1 MEKFD
6 FIGRTY
12 SEQEKEAL
20 SKELDARHE
29 HARAPIENELEKTE
43 DDLKIISE
51 INEIMGKELK
61 ELGIDEFIPISPN
74 QIHLLTAAEFEKE
87 FPGNA
92 SRGLH
97 FSTEKGIYINKDI
110 NPSKMKLTATLFHEM
125 VHCVAKTKYYSEE
138 GKIYDARSGY
148 RITSD
153 WKEKDMPHLE
163 GFNELV
169 VDYTTYFWLHKNAD
183 SVQEK
188 LALTREDIDGS
199 NYAYMSLGM
208 LMEVIVGD
216 VVKLRQKDDPDQ
228 VNTKV
233 LSDLI
238 TGQFDNTLL
247 FLKEVDAAFGRG
259 STKILSKLGA
269 NTREEDPELFGKIM
283 DYFMITD
290 KMDKQLRENIRKEL
304 GV

>member
-12 SEQEKEAL
+12 SEEEKEAL
-20 SKELDARHE
+20 GKELEARHE
-29 HARAPIENELEKTE
+29 HARTPIENELEKTE
-43 DDLKIISE
+43 EDLQIIGD
-51 INEIMGKELK
+51 INSIMEKELK
-61 ELGIDEFIPISPN
+61 ELGIDEFTPISPD
-74 QIHLLTAAEFEKE
+74 QIHLLSAEEFEKE
-87 FPGNA
+87 FPGNT

-97 FSTEKGIYINKDI
+97 FSTEKGIYINKDV
-110 NPSKMKLTATLFHEM
+110 NPSKMKLMATLFHEM

-153 WKEKDMPHLE
+153 WKEKDVAKLE

-183 SVQEK
+183 FVEK
-188 LALTREDIDGS
+188 KLGLTREDIDGS

-216 VVKLRQKDDPDQ
+216 IVKLREKDDPEQD
-228 VNTKV
+228 NRKI

-238 TGQFDNTLL
+238 KGQFDNTLL

-259 STKILSKLGA
+259 SAKILSMLGA
-269 NTREEDPELFGKIM
+269 NTREENPELFSKIM

-290 KMDKQLRENIRKEL
+290 KMDKELRENIRKDF

>member
-12 SEQEKEAL
+12 SEQEKESL
-20 SKELDARHE
+20 SKEIEARHE
-29 HARAPIENELEKTE
+29 HARIPIENELEKTG
-43 DDLKIISE
+43 DDLKIIGE
-51 INEIMGKELK
+51 INEIMEKELG
-61 ELGIDEFIPISPN
+61 ELGIDEFTSISPD
-74 QIHLLTAAEFEKE
+74 QVHLLSATEFEKE
-87 FPGNA
+87 FPGNT

-110 NPSKMKLTATLFHEM
+110 NPSKMKLVATLFHEM

-138 GKIYDARSGY
+138 GKILDARSGY

-153 WKEKDMPHLE
+153 WKERDTAKLE

-183 SVQEK
+183 VVKEK
-188 LALTREDIDGS
+188 LGLTREDIDGS

-216 VVKLRQKDDPDQ
+216 IVKLRQKEDPEQD
-228 VNTKV
+228 NIKV

-238 TGQFDNTLL
+238 KGQFDNTLL

-259 STKILSKLGA
+259 SAKILSKLGA
-269 NTREEDPELFGKIM
+269 NTREENPELFGKIM

-290 KMDKQLRENIRKEL
+290 KMDKEMRENIRREL